1 MMRSMA
7 LEPRPFALAAALA
20 LAAVGPA
27 AAVESA
33 TPKPDWLVTA
43 ILGPQFKPAFPGD
56 DTVRPGPYIRLIIRH
71 PGDPLDFTAPGQSP
85 GIGLLGHGSRFDL
98 GPVVYVQPKRRDK
111 DVGAPVGEV
120 GLTVEAGGF
129 AQAWL
134 TRQLRLR
141 AEVRRGIGG
150 HNGLVGAVGADAVIR
165 DGDRTIFSLG
175 PRLDWSDA
183 RYQRAYFGVTPVV
196 AARTGLLP
204 YRPGGGVHGVGA
216 AASLFHQLGP
226 VWGFS
231 AYAGYDRLVGHG
243 GVSPIVRGLGS
254 RNQFSAGIG
263 MAYTFSIRRH

>member
-1 MMRSMA
+1 MA
-7 LEPRPFALAAALA
+7 VELRTFALAAALPLVSA
-20 LAAVGPA
+20 GPA
-27 AAVESA
+27 AATESA
-33 TPKPDWLVTA
+33 TPRRDWLVTA
-43 ILGPQFKPAFPGD
+43 VLGPQFKPAFPGD
-56 DTVRPGPYIRLIIRH
+56 DRLRLSPYVRLIIRH

-98 GPVVYVQPKRRDK
+98 GPVVYVQSKRADK

-129 AQAWL
+129 VQAWL
-134 TRQLRLR
+134 TRQIRLR

-150 HNGLVGAVGADAVIR
+150 HNGVVGALGADAVIR
-165 DGDRTIFSLG
+165 DGDRTIFSIG

-183 RYQRAYFGVTPVV
+183 RYERAYFGVTPEV

-204 YRPGGGVHGVGA
+204 YQPGGGVHGVGA
-216 AASLFHQLGP
+216 AASLFHQFGP

-231 AYAGYDRLVGHG
+231 AYAGYDRLVGAG

-263 MAYTFSIRRH
+263 LAYTFRIRRH